1 MKSDERFILSP
12 EEAQIVED
20 NMELVKWIV
29 HHKTIWT
36 SPDDFQE
43 KVQIGAIGLIKAVK
57 TFDKSKGLKFATYA
71 TTCILNEIMM
81 DYRNN
86 KKFLGNISFEQ
97 IVNRG
102 EDGSELTIE
111 SCLSDEK
118 TYGFEEK
125 LEDKQ
130 ELARM
135 LSIILNYPLTRQK
148 LVILLNSAG
157 VKQRRSGNLIGISRS
172 YICRLV
178 SEFRESL
185 LEQFSNQDQEPEY
198 KEIYKVSIDEI
209 TIRVSFSISDIENF
223 NQKLAEFLLNME
235 EEEQQIDFDI
245 RRSRKQVTI
254 YLPAEKEALGWLG
267 MLIRVIESPT

>member
-43 KVQIGAIGLIKAVK
+43 KVQIGSIGLIKAVK

-86 KKFLGNISFEQ
+86 KKFLEDISFEQ
-97 IVNRG
+97 ITKRG

-118 TYGFEEK
+118 AYGFEEK

-130 ELARM
+130 ESARM

-148 LVILLNSAG
+148 LVVLLNSAG

-178 SEFRESL
+178 SECRESL

-198 KEIYKVSIDEI
+198 KEIFKVSIDEI